1 MYAPGEFSMEKI
13 FQSLIYFKRTLE
25 LVWESSRFY
34 VILTLFLTSVGAIVP
49 TVQVWVSKL
58 VIDRVAVSI
67 QQAQLGTSLDWN
79 SLFSPII
86 FIFVVW
92 IIGSFC
98 HSLGNGAREQL
109 GFRSMVYSEY
119 LVLKKVSVLDLAFFD
134 HPDFFDKMDNARKEN
149 FRAYNLANL
158 TISLIQEIISLTAML
173 WLLFHIHLAAAA
185 ILILTSAPQ
194 VLLSGYYAGRRFS
207 LVGTNTRDRRMASYL
222 SDLLGSRDTAKEIR
236 LFGLHSIFIKRFLTF
251 WNRYIDETKYLKFSQ
266 EKSHLLLGLFSFAG
280 TASIWGYAIYQ
291 AVHNSLTIGDVA
303 LAFQAAER
311 SRNSLMELCK
321 ACGLFYEHTLFA
333 SNLFSFLDISSKD
346 FEGALKPP
354 VHNSKDLV
362 KLPSIL
368 HKGIEFDSVSFRYPG
383 AKHNTLNNLS
393 FIIKPGET
401 VAIVGENGAGKTTL
415 VKLLCRLYDPTK
427 GAILINGENLIKYDL
442 ENLRNHIGVI
452 FQDFVRF
459 NFSAFENIG
468 LGHVDRMKD
477 ESKVISSANKAGIK
491 QKIANLPKGFG
502 TILGKM
508 FDDGVD
514 LSGGEWQRLSLAR
527 AFMREA
533 QILILDEPTATL
545 DAFAEYDFYTKFTE
559 LTKEKTTI
567 IVSHRFSTVRVA
579 DHILVMKQGELVE
592 EGNHE
597 ELLNLNGVYAE
608 MYRLQSNQYT

>member
-1 MYAPGEFSMEKI
+1 MEKI
-13 FQSLIYFKRTLE
+13 SQSLIYFKRTLR
-25 LVWESSRFY
+25 LVWASSRFY
-34 VILTLFLTSVGAIVP
+34 TILTLFLVSVGAVVP

-58 VIDRVAVSI
+58 VIDRVAISI
-67 QQAQLGTSLDWN
+67 QQAQLGTDLDWY

-86 FIFVVW
+86 FISVIW

-98 HSLGNGAREQL
+98 QSLANGAREQL
-109 GFRSMVYSEY
+109 GFRSMVHSEH

-158 TISLIQEIISLTAML
+158 TINLVQEIISLTAML
-173 WLLFHIHLAAAA
+173 WLLFHIHPAAAA

-222 SDLLGSRDTAKEIR
+222 SDLLGARDTAKEIR
-236 LFGLHSIFIKRFLTF
+236 LFGLHSIFIERFLTF
-251 WNRYIDETKYLKFSQ
+251 WHRYINETKYLKFSQ

-291 AVHNSLTIGDVA
+291 AVHHSITIGDVA

-311 SRNSLMELCK
+311 SRNSLTELFK
-321 ACGLFYEHTLFA
+321 AGGLFYEHTLFA
-333 SNLFSFLDISSKD
+333 GNLFGFLDISSKN
-346 FEGALKPP
+346 FEGALKKP
-354 VHNSKDLV
+354 VRNREDLR
-362 KLPSIL
+362 KLSFIN
-368 HKGIEFDSVSFRYPG
+368 HKGIEFDNVSFHYPG
-383 AKHNTLNNLS
+383 AKCNTLHNLS
-393 FIIKPGET
+393 FTIKPGET

-415 VKLLCRLYDPTK
+415 VKLLCRFYDPTN
-427 GAILINGENLIKYDL
+427 GAIFLNGENLIEYNLD
-442 ENLRNHIGVI
+442 NLRNNIGVI

-468 LGHVDRMKD
+468 LGQVDRMKD
-477 ESKVISSANKAGIK
+477 EAKVISAAKKAGIK
-491 QKIANLPKGFG
+491 QKIERLPKGFD
-502 TILGKM
+502 TILGQM
-508 FDDGVD
+508 FDDGID

-527 AFMREA
+527 AFMRDA

-545 DAFAEYDFYTKFTE
+545 DAFAEYDFYRKFAD
-559 LTKEKTTI
+559 LTREKTTV

-579 DHILVMKQGELVE
+579 DHILVMQQGKLIE